1 MCQHLCYHKL
11 ISAVQNPKH
20 VCSESYPCVLLLV
33 VAVAVAVAV
42 AVVVAVVVVV
52 VVVLKNFTH
61 TQTSYG
67 TPPCSVLIHK

>member
-42 AVVVAVVVVV
+42 AVVVAVVVVDDDVDDGWIV
-52 VVVLKNFTH
+52 VMDCG
-61 TQTSYG
+61 SYDFPG
-67 TPPCSVLIHK
+67 